1 MSQESYKEFI
11 CVNKGRS
18 HFGSSIILFAGSDA
32 RVKIAE
38 NGLNP
43 VLFDSLVGASGGP
56 KWFVLYELDRY
67 LAGSFFSDRLSGSG
81 VPLKT
86 LGSSAG
92 AWRMCCYA
100 MSKPTLALERLAA
113 LYSEEVYS
121 EKPSRTEVTDK
132 ARAMLTKVLGSSGI
146 DEVVAN
152 CQVVSHLVAT
162 RSRGFG
168 SSKFLGAQLA
178 LILLSAL
185 GNLFN
190 RRALSLFFERTVFC
204 TSLLSKERYEFSE
217 IGTAQVSLN
226 EDNLI
231 EALMATGA
239 IPYILEGVRDIA
251 GAKKGLFWDG
261 GIVDYHF
268 DCPLNAGDA
277 LTLYPHYSADFVP
290 GWFDKALPWRRV
302 KEHNYSQ
309 ALMVCPSLQFVKS
322 LPFGKIPDR
331 KDFEQLDASDRIKYW
346 KKVLAESARLA
357 EDFHELVECGVTHEM
372 IRPFSAR
379 SR

>member
-1 MSQESYKEFI
+1 MQ
-11 CVNKGRS
+11 KGKAR
-18 HFGSSIILFAGSDA
+18 FNSSITLFAGSEA
-32 RVKIAE
+32 KIKIE
-38 NGLNP
+38 EDGLTP
-43 VLFDSLVGASGGP
+43 SLFDSLVGASGGP

-67 LAGSFFSDRLSGSG
+67 LAGSFFSDRLTG
-81 VPLKT
+81 VGAPLKT

-100 MSKPTLALERLAA
+100 MAEPTLALERLASR
-113 LYSEEVYS
+113 YSEEVYS
-121 EKPSRTEVTDK
+121 ENPSRKEVTEK
-132 ARAMLTKVLGSSGI
+132 AREMLIEVLGPSGVK
-146 DEVVAN
+146 EVVAN
-152 CQVVSHLVAT
+152 CQVASHLVAA

-190 RRALSLFFERTVFC
+190 RRALSFFYERTIFC
-204 TSLLSKERYEFSE
+204 TSSLSRDRYECKDLA
-217 IGTAQVSLN
+217 TARVSLTEN
-226 EDNLI
+226 NLI

-268 DCPLNAGDA
+268 DCPLNGGDA
-277 LTLYPHYSADFVP
+277 LTLYPHYSSNFVP

-302 KEHNYSQ
+302 KELNYNK
-309 ALMVCPSLQFVKS
+309 ALMVCPSFNFLRT
-322 LPFGKIPDR
+322 LPFGKVPDR
-331 KDFEQLDASDRIKYW
+331 KDFEQLRASERIKYW
-346 KKVLAESARLA
+346 KKVLAESVRLA
-357 EDFHELVECGVTHEM
+357 EDFHEIVECGLTYEM

>member
-1 MSQESYKEFI
+1 MQ
-11 CVNKGRS
+11 KGKTRLS
-18 HFGSSIILFAGSDA
+18 SSITFFAGSEA

-38 NGLNP
+38 DGLTP
-43 VLFDSLVGASGGP
+43 RLFDSLVGASGGP

-67 LAGSFFSDRLSGSG
+67 LAGSFFSDRLNG
-81 VPLKT
+81 VGAPLKT

-100 MSKPTLALERLAA
+100 MAEPTLALERLASR
-113 LYSEEVYS
+113 YSEEVYS
-121 EKPSRTEVTDK
+121 EKPSRKEVTEK
-132 ARAMLTKVLGSSGI
+132 AREMLVEVLGPSGVK
-146 DEVVAN
+146 EVVAN
-152 CQVVSHLVAT
+152 CQVASHLVAT

-168 SSKFLGAQLA
+168 SSKFLVAQLA

-185 GNLFN
+185 GNLFD
-190 RRALSLFFERTVFC
+190 RRALSFFYERTVFC
-204 TSLLSKERYEFSE
+204 TSSLRKERYEFRDL
-217 IGTAQVSLN
+217 GTAQVSLN
-226 EDNLI
+226 ENNLI
-231 EALMATGA
+231 DALMATGA

-268 DCPLNAGDA
+268 DCPLNIGDA
-277 LTLYPHYSADFVP
+277 LTLYPHYTADFVP

-302 KEHNYSQ
+302 KELNYNQ
-309 ALMVCPSLQFVKS
+309 ALMVCPSFNFLRT
-322 LPFGKIPDR
+322 LPFGKVPDR
-331 KDFEQLDASDRIKYW
+331 KDFEQLKAPERIKYW
-346 KKVLAESARLA
+346 KKVLAESVRLA
-357 EDFHELVECGVTHEM
+357 EDFHELVECGVTYEM